1 MKTYLVFEVQVD
13 IVREMLLLDELF
25 VLVELGG
32 SECAL
37 GVQHGG
43 VLFAVCLQQ
52 DIEALDDFPEIL
64 LTLGFEQAV

>member
-1 MKTYLVFEVQVD
+1 MFEVQVD
-13 IVREMLLLDELF
+13 IVRQVLLLDEFF

-37 GVQHGG
+37 GVQHGS
-43 VLFAVCLQQ
+43 VFFAVCLQQ
-52 DIEALDDFPEIL
+52 HIEALDNFPQKL